1 MDDKPSELF
10 FKKPGPM
17 PDPGVA
23 SLSATYYY
31 GFDISIYPGDT
42 QMSAFWTGTPFWYT
56 GFYLGP
62 VPNRNNDISWMSKR
76 TYLKNLGY
84 GFLVIYFGKQQGE
97 SGLTF
102 SQGQTDADNAS
113 SLAQSAGFPSGA
125 YIFLDVE
132 AGGTLTTAYMN
143 YISGWVQRIDSTA
156 TPYWAGTYSSF
167 YQTADQIKNA
177 LSGYTLKSWCYNINV
192 PPAPGCNN
200 IPATAPNPANC
211 GVSYAAAWQLATN
224 CSKTYNG
231 HTLTIDVDTALSQNP
246 SVG

>member
-1 MDDKPSELF
+1 MGTKKDLQF
-10 FKKPGPM
+10 FKKPGQFS
-17 PDPGVA
+17 DLGVA
-23 SLSATYYY
+23 SPEVTYYY

-42 QMSAFWTGTPFWYT
+42 QMSAFWTNTPFWYT

-62 VPNRNNDISWMSKR
+62 VAHRNNDISWMNKR

-84 GFLVIYFGKQQGE
+84 GFLVIYFGRQQSD

-102 SQGQTDADNAS
+102 SQGQTDADNAHT
-113 SLAQSAGFPSGA
+113 LASNAGFPSGT

-132 AGGTLTTAYMN
+132 DGGTLSAAYMN

-156 TPYWAGTYSSF
+156 TPYWAGIYSSY

-177 LSGYTLKSWCYNINV
+177 LSGYTLKSWCYNVNV
-192 PPAPGCNN
+192 PPSSGCNF
-200 IPATAPNPANC
+200 PTTAPNPANC
-211 GVSYAAAWQLATN
+211 GVSYAAVWQLATN
-224 CSKTYNG
+224 CSKTYNSQ
-231 HTLTIDVDTALSQNP
+231 TLSIDVDTALSQNP